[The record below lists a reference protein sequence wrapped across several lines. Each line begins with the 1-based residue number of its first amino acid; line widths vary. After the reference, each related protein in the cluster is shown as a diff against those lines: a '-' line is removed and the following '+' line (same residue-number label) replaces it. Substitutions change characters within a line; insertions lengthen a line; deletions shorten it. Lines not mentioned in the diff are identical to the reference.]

1 MILSKGG
8 RLQFDLGAA
17 TAPSMPESKAD
28 SGSPQTA
35 DNLTLDDIKR
45 MERDVIVGALEQSGW
60 QVHGENG
67 AAGRLGLK
75 PTTLSSKMKKMGI
88 QKPS

>member
-1 MILSKGG
+1 MILSRGG

-17 TAPSMPESKAD
+17 AAPSQPPRKTDAA
-28 SGSPQTA
+28 SPQTA
-35 DNLTLDDIKR
+35 DELTLDDVKR

-60 QVHGENG
+60 RVHGEDG
-67 AAGRLGLK
+67 AARRLGLK